1 MHIDEF
7 LGIQSTHNP
16 HRWVLPI
23 TPGIST
29 LGNFLFGGCGLAT
42 AVTALEQVSERPL
55 IWATAQYLSYGKT
68 GSILDLDVRVP
79 VVGRN
84 VTQARAVG
92 HVGDQEILTVN
103 AALGRRQI
111 GVSGEW
117 ATMPDVPKP
126 EDCSADDWR
135 SRLPDLMSIEKRAD
149 IRLAMG
155 RIKGGWVNDVKPEP
169 GRSALWVR
177 MGEGL
182 ELSSATLAII
192 ADWVPSGLSQSV
204 VGGRVGGNSL
214 DNTIRIYDLHPTDW
228 VLCDIRIHGVQNGF
242 GHGTA
247 HLWTEDGR
255 LLATAS
261 QSLIVREWTKEQI
274 EMLEKPWNQGART

>member
-29 LGNFLFGGCGLAT
+29 LGNFMFGGCGLAT
-42 AVTALEQVSERPL
+42 AVTVLEQTCDRPL

-68 GSILDLDVRVP
+68 GSILDLDVRAP
-79 VVGRN
+79 VAGKN

-92 HVGDQEILTVN
+92 HVGDREVLTVN
-103 AALGRRQI
+103 AALGRREI
-111 GVSGEW
+111 GVSGNY
-117 ATMPDVPKP
+117 ASCPDVPPP
-126 EDCSADDWR
+126 EECEPDAWR
-135 SRLPDLMSIEKRAD
+135 SRLPDTMSIEKRAD

-155 RIKGGWVNDVKPEP
+155 RVKGGWVGDQRPKP

-177 MGEGL
+177 MKEGL

-204 VGGRVGGNSL
+204 RGGRVGGNSL
-214 DNTIRIYDLHPTDW
+214 DNTIRIYDLYPTEW
-228 VLCDIRIHGVQNGF
+228 ILCDIRIHGIQNGF

-255 LLATAS
+255 LMATAS
-261 QSLIVREWTKEQI
+261 QSLIVREWTKEQ
-274 EMLEKPWNQGART
+274 MDQLEKTMKPRS